1 MRLFN
6 VYYATDVSIFPENK
20 TRGFLMFS
28 GGIEKDEWHD
38 WTNLQS
44 VNKPISEIYFAFI
57 FFVCER

>member
-1 MRLFN
+1 
-6 VYYATDVSIFPENK
+6 
-20 TRGFLMFS
+20 MFS

-57 FFVCER
+57 FFVCVNGNLPESTLGNSYKENFSP